1 MTIEKQMK
9 LWEERAN
16 DEFGTILKKIQKA
29 TKDFLYSWEE
39 MGIEYNSLSYSI
51 TSYALDGNREYTAK
65 QIYLIRYNYDILG
78 NHRNIKKLVKEM
90 LKLTNLENYK

>member
-1 MTIEKQMK
+1 MTIKEEMR

-39 MGIEYNSLSYSI
+39 MGIEYNSLSYPI
-51 TSYALDGNREYTAK
+51 TSYALDGNRKYTAK
-65 QIYLIRYNYDILG
+65 QIYLVLYNYDILG
-78 NHRNIKKLVKEM
+78 NHRNIKKLVEEM
-90 LKLTNLENYK
+90 LKLANLENYK

>member
-1 MTIEKQMK
+1 MTIKEEMN
-9 LWEERAN
+9 LSEERVN
-16 DEFGTILKKIQKA
+16 DEFGTILTKIQKA
-29 TKDFLYSWEE
+29 TKDFLYSLEE

-65 QIYLIRYNYDILG
+65 QIYIVLYNYDILG

-90 LKLTNLENYK
+90 LKLANLENYK

>member
-1 MTIEKQMK
+1 MTIKEEMK

-29 TKDFLYSWEE
+29 TKDYLYSWEE
-39 MGIEYNSLSYSI
+39 MGIEYNSLSYPI
-51 TSYALDGNREYTAK
+51 TSYSLDGNRKYIAK
-65 QIYLIRYNYDILG
+65 QIYLVLYNYDILG

-90 LKLTNLENYK
+90 LKLANLENYK